1 MGFIVFGY
9 LIAGAFM
16 DELAMI
22 TLTVPIL
29 YPVVIS
35 LGFNGI
41 WFGVIIVLVCE
52 MGLIAPPVGMNVF
65 VIKGVAPDVPLE
77 TIYRGIWPF
86 LIAEIICT
94 AILIAFPKIAIFLP
108 SFMTW

>member
-1 MGFIVFGY
+1 MTPSIKSFTEMSPNVIMGFIIFGY

-22 TLTVPIL
+22 TLTVSIL
-29 YPVVIS
+29 YPVVKA

-52 MGLIAPPVGMNVF
+52 MGLICPRW
-65 VIKGVAPDVPLE
+65 E
-77 TIYRGIWPF
+77 
-86 LIAEIICT
+86 
-94 AILIAFPKIAIFLP
+94 
-108 SFMTW
+108 

>member
-1 MGFIVFGY
+1 MGFIIFGY

-29 YPVVIS
+29 YPVIKS
-35 LGFNGI
+35 LGFDGI
-41 WFGVIIVLVCE
+41 WFGVVIVLVCE
-52 MGLIAPPVGMNVF
+52 MGLICPPVGMNVF
-65 VIKGVAPDVPLE
+65 VIKGVAPEVPLQ

-86 LIAEIICT
+86 LGADIVC
-94 AILIAFPKIAIFLP
+94 AILLVLFPQIALFLP